1 MVDQRQAKDFLA
13 KAQEDLLKGQS
24 IEWAIARRSDNRLIG
39 TMAFFKLDI
48 VARRAE
54 IGFALGRAHWG
65 MGYMQEALQATLGLR
80 F

>member
-13 KAQEDLLKGQS
+13 EAIVDLRRKLCIQWG
-24 IEWAIARRSDNRLIG
+24 IARRSDNRLIG